1 MVKLIVLVDDEYCRG
16 FTVPCSGLSL
26 YLELDDEK
34 LLIDTGPLYSVLTW
48 NSAMLGIEIHHIEK
62 VLVTCPLAKHTG
74 SLPKLLKELSELEIY
89 IPMNY
94 ISTTLRGIKHLATGI
109 SRVDTRI
116 HAYTVLKPYP
126 ETVYVVHLPKLDL
139 VFVGCSRVDLPTLL
153 RGIESV
159 LENRPLVIGGFHVC
173 FNEYCVRDIVSSL
186 RKLGAVAVIPL
197 HCTSRRVRE
206 YLIKKVNRDFLRC
219 TMVPGTGF
227 EVVI

>member
-1 MVKLIVLVDDEYCRG
+1 MAKLVVLVDDEYCRG

-34 LLIDTGPLYSVLTW
+34 LLVDTGPLHSVLTW
-48 NSAMLGIEIHHIEK
+48 NSTVLSAEVHQVKK
-62 VLVTCPLAKHTG
+62 VLVTCPLLKHMG
-74 SLPKLLKELSELEIY
+74 SLPKLLKELGELEVY
-89 IPMNY
+89 TPMNY
-94 ISTTLRGIKHLATGI
+94 ISTTLRGVRHLVAGT

-139 VFVGCSRVDLPTLL
+139 VIVGCSRVYLPTLL
-153 RGIESV
+153 RGIEEV
-159 LENRPLVIGGFHVC
+159 LENRPLVIGGFHVR
-173 FNEYCVRDIVSSL
+173 FNEYCIRDIVTSL

-197 HCTSRRVRE
+197 HCTSRKVRE
-206 YLIKKVNRDFLRC
+206 YLIKKVNRDFLRYI
-219 TMVPGTGF
+219 TVPGTGF